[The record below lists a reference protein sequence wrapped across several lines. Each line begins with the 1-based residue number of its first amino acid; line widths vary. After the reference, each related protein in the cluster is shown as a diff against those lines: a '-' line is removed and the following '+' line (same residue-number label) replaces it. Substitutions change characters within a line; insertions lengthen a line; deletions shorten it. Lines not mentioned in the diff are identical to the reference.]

1 MRNRDVK
8 HLGVL
13 VLALS
18 LGGFAA
24 GCAGRR
30 PVAELARADQ
40 AIRHAQ
46 TTSDA
51 ASVAP
56 SELATAQ
63 AKLSG
68 ARRAMADGAYTNARD
83 LADQARAY
91 AELAEEKAESQRT
104 LTRRTVSEV
113 EVIDGAP
120 TVAPEA
126 VVVER
131 RTVTRTAP
139 SSVVVERPA
148 GTVIERSAPPPVD
161 VVVER
166 PLTTRTVV
174 EHDPP
179 VIVVPE

>member
-1 MRNRDVK
+1 MSRNPNVK
-8 HLGVL
+8 ILSML
-13 VLALS
+13 LLALPVAA
-18 LGGFAA
+18 LLA

-46 TTSDA
+46 TTSEA

-56 SELATAQ
+56 AELASAQ
-63 AKLSG
+63 AKLAS
-68 ARRAMADGAYTNARD
+68 ARRAMADGDYADARD

-91 AELAEEKAESQRT
+91 AELAEEKAESQGAVTAARHT
-104 LTRRTVSEV
+104 LSEV
-113 EVIDGAP
+113 EVLRSETTASPD
-120 TVAPEA
+120 A

-139 SSVVVERPA
+139 ASVVVEPVSPA
-148 GTVIERSAPPPVD
+148 PVD

-166 PLTTRTVV
+166 PPTSAPVTIQR
-174 EHDPP
+174 DPQ

>member
-1 MRNRDVK
+1 MSRNPNVK
-8 HLGVL
+8 TWSTLL
-13 VLALS
+13 LALPVAAL
-18 LGGFAA
+18 LG

-56 SELATAQ
+56 AELASAQ
-63 AKLSG
+63 AKLDS
-68 ARRAMADGAYTNARD
+68 ARRAMANGAYADARD

-91 AELAEEKAESQRT
+91 AELAEEKAESQAAVTAARHT
-104 LTRRTVSEV
+104 LSEV
-113 EVIDGAP
+113 EVLRSETTA
-120 TVAPEA
+120 APEA

-139 SSVVVERPA
+139 ASVVVQP
-148 GTVIERSAPPPVD
+148 SAPAPVD

-166 PLTTRTVV
+166 PLPSVPVTVQ
-174 EHDPP
+174 HDPP